1 MEQSSFVQ
9 ILHSRKFWALVI
21 ALVAIVAG
29 YGTGQLNAWQAIQA
43 GVAALAA
50 YSTGVAIE
58 DAGFKAGAGNVTPAK
73 ETAKETQDLA
83 SLPGAGAGRVSMV
96 TKEKQL
102 LADPDIP
109 LNTAGSSTVDQLPA
123 MPAAGRVS
131 GESVIQ
137 STSDITGPANKSAP
151 SVAPEGKVLRQQLAR
166 PFPRERW
173 EG

>member
-83 SLPGAGAGRVSMV
+83 SLPGAGAGRVSIPQNTAGPSVV

-102 LADPDIP
+102 PADPD
-109 LNTAGSSTVDQLPA
+109 T
-123 MPAAGRVS
+123 M
-131 GESVIQ
+131 
-137 STSDITGPANKSAP
+137 P